1 VLTPTEAQSD
11 FFRDFAEVLGPK
23 RGPSKINVEPE
34 GVEQGLVKLVLGLVE
49 LLRQLLER
57 QAIRRIE
64 GGSLTEEEIDRV
76 GMTLMKLEEK
86 IRELQEYFGID
97 DLNIDLGP
105 LGNLID

>member
-1 VLTPTEAQSD
+1 VTFPEVESD
-11 FFRDFAEVLGPK
+11 FLEDFVDVLEPRRAK
-23 RGPSKINVEPE
+23 PARINVDPE
-34 GVEQGLVKLVLGLVE
+34 KVEQGLVKLVLALVE

-64 GGSLTEEEIDRV
+64 GGSLTEEEMDRL
-76 GMTLMKLEEK
+76 GTTLMKLEDR
-86 IRELQEYFGID
+86 IRELQEYFEID